1 MLFCNTGPWSAYRS
15 WSPFR
20 HGYGRLHVV
29 NDTHIYW
36 EQVIASDLN
45 VEDDMWLAQY
55 SHGPFHVETV

>member
-1 MLFCNTGPWSAYRS
+1 M
-15 WSPFR
+15 
-20 HGYGRLHVV
+20 V

-45 VEDDMWLAQY
+45 VVDDMWLVQY